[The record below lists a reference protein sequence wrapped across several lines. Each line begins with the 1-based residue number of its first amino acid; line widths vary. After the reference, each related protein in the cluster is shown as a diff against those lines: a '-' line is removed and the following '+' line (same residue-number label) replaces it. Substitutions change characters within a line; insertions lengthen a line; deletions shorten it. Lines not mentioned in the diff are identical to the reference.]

1 MKLQLKILS
10 AAILALILIYSVH
23 AETKPYAKI
32 GREEIISAEGM
43 KIRLFKDAIPKP
55 VPPVSAEKLISGTG
69 EKIEAYV
76 PEELWIHDQYVGS
89 WGSDQGMISI
99 FKITLPAP
107 SGLKRVFRN
116 LVLKADYDDWKKG
129 VKPEWDEKTVAEWMR
144 CFRGDRVKNTA
155 GEAVLKD
162 IPKKNRITRYDSED
176 IPGRPHRQFYLVE
189 SADRPNDKY
198 LLAYELSRDADTGKS
213 EDAIRQS
220 LQSISFFTPK
230 PAEAKP
236 APSARAAARGRDYSQ
251 AYLESKERVIQSIR
265 SLKGW
270 KYYETDNF
278 ILVTNIDNRKTLS
291 DLQTNLERSR
301 SAFEKFYPLKIPLRA
316 VSVCKIFE
324 TREEYLSYVGG
335 AMKWSAG
342 MWMADKKELVISPMA
357 SGSMSDNRRI
367 MTDIAFH
374 EGFHQYIF
382 YAADEVTSDVWFNE
396 GNACFFEGI
405 DFKSGDK
412 VKIDLTN
419 RVEGM
424 KRISSSGIRLE
435 NFINLD
441 YQDFYSSANL
451 DQNYSLAWGL
461 MFFLQKGAPVLKGKN
476 NYSEIPSK
484 YYEALIE
491 TKDGRRAT
499 KIAWSG
505 VDMVKFGRDFAD
517 FWRNDALIRRA
528 EAYDPLDSRGRNA
541 NR

>member
-1 MKLQLKILS
+1 MKLPLKILS
-10 AAILALILIYSVH
+10 AAILALILIYSAH

-32 GREEIISAEGM
+32 GREEILSTDGI

-55 VPPVSAEKLISGTG
+55 IPPVTVEKLQSSTG
-69 EKIEAYV
+69 EKVEAYV
-76 PEELWIHDQYVGS
+76 PEDLWIHDQYVGS
-89 WGSDQGMISI
+89 WGCDQGMISI
-99 FKITLPAP
+99 FKISLPAP
-107 SGLKRVFRN
+107 SDLKRIFRN
-116 LVLKADYDDWKKG
+116 LVLKSDYDDWKKG
-129 VKPEWDEKTVAEWMR
+129 VKPEWDDKVIAEWMR
-144 CFRGDRVKNTA
+144 FFRGDKVKNTA
-155 GEAVLKD
+155 GEAVQKD
-162 IPKKNRITRYDSED
+162 IPKKNKITRYESED
-176 IPGRPHRQFYLVE
+176 MSGKQHRQLYLVE
-189 SADRPNDKY
+189 CTDRQNDKY
-198 LLAYELSRDADTGKS
+198 LIVYELSRDADTGKS
-213 EDAIRQS
+213 EAAIQQS

-230 PAEAKP
+230 PVEAKP

-251 AYLESKERVIQSIR
+251 AYLDSKEKVIQSIR

-278 ILVTNIDNRKTLS
+278 ILVTNIDNRKTLT

-301 SAFEKFYPLKIPLRA
+301 SAFEKFYPLKIPLKA

-324 TREEYLSYVGG
+324 TRDEYLSYVGG

-357 SGSMSDNRRI
+357 WGTQSDNRRI

-374 EGFHQYIF
+374 EGFHQYIY

-441 YQDFYSSANL
+441 YQDFYSGNL
-451 DQNYSLAWGL
+451 EQNYSLAWGL
-461 MFFLQKGAPVLKGKN
+461 MFFLQKGAAVLKGKN

-484 YYEALIE
+484 YYDALLE
-491 TKDGRRAT
+491 TKDGRKAT

-505 VDMVKFGRDFAD
+505 VDMGKINRDFID
-517 FWRNDALIRRA
+517 FWKNDALIRRA
-528 EAYDPLDSRGRNA
+528 ETHDPLDVRNRNISR
-541 NR
+541 